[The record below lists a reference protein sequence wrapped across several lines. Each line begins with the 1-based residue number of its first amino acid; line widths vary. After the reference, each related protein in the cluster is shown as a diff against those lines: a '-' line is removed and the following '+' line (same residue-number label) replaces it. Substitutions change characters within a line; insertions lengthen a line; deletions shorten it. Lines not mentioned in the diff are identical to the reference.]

1 MAMRDLKMIHEE
13 RIMDDYSEDAATF
26 GDRLALAR
34 EGQNL
39 TQEQLA
45 KRLGLRVQT
54 VQNWEFDR
62 SEPRANK
69 LQMLAGF
76 LNVSMIWLL
85 TGEGDGGPALR
96 SSGKTLPAELSAL
109 LGEIREIRVAN
120 VKANNRLAKLEK
132 RLREMS
138 EQA

>member
-1 MAMRDLKMIHEE
+1 MIHEE
-13 RIMDDYSEDAATF
+13 IDMDDYSEDAATF

-34 EGQNL
+34 ESQNL

-54 VQNWEFDR
+54 IQNWESDR

-76 LNVSMIWLL
+76 LYVSMIWLL
-85 TGEGDGGPALR
+85 TGEGDGGPAAR
-96 SSGKTLPAELSAL
+96 DKAKTLPAELSAL
-109 LGEIREIRVAN
+109 LGEIRDIRVAN
-120 VKANNRLAKLEK
+120 VKANDRLAKLEK
-132 RLREMS
+132 RLREMA
-138 EQA
+138 EQV

>member
-1 MAMRDLKMIHEE
+1 MN
-13 RIMDDYSEDAATF
+13 DYSEDAATF

-34 EGQNL
+34 EGQNM
-39 TQEQLA
+39 TQGQLA

-85 TGEGDGGPALR
+85 TGEGDGGPELR
-96 SSGKTLPAELSAL
+96 GNDTKALPAGLLVL
-109 LGEIREIRVAN
+109 LGEIRDIRVAN
-120 VKANNRLAKLEK
+120 VRSNDRLAKLEK

>member
-1 MAMRDLKMIHEE
+1 MIQEE
-13 RIMDDYSEDAATF
+13 LVMDDYSEGAATF

-45 KRLGLRVQT
+45 RRLGLRVQT
-54 VQNWEFDR
+54 IRNWEFDR
-62 SEPRANK
+62 SAPRANK

-85 TGEGDGGPALR
+85 TGEGEGGPALR
-96 SSGKTLPAELSAL
+96 GGGNTVSVELAAL
-109 LGEIREIRVAN
+109 LGDIRDIRLSN
-120 VKANNRLAKLEK
+120 VKANDRLAKLER
-132 RLREMS
+132 RLREMA
-138 EQA
+138 EVA